1 MNTTEKNLETL
12 FNKVE
17 DYSKTSMELL
27 KLNTIDK
34 SADMVSSLL
43 TQSIMFVIAMVFIL
57 LSSIGV
63 AFWLGSH
70 FDSIPI
76 GFFMVG
82 GFYLVLTLLVYSVR
96 KNIKA
101 PIRQLIISNL
111 IK

>member
-1 MNTTEKNLETL
+1 MNSPERTIESLFEKA
-12 FNKVE
+12 E

-27 KLNTIDK
+27 KLNAIDK

-43 TQSIMFVIAMVFIL
+43 TQTIMFVIAMVFIL

-63 AFWLGSH
+63 AFWLGSL
-70 FDSIPI
+70 FDSIPM

-82 GFYLVLTLLVYSVR
+82 GFYLVLTLVVYSVR
-96 KNIKA
+96 KNIKV
-101 PIRQLIISNL
+101 PIRHLIISNL